1 MNSNKFEELIK
12 QYQQE
17 EPCAEQLRGDVMA
30 LRRRLS
36 GLTQEG
42 VPPTDQRMVQLRE
55 DLRVLEQE
63 MLIAEY
69 LEDCIRATLTEN
81 YIQTSLAGD
90 DMLADDG
97 QEY

>member
-1 MNSNKFEELIK
+1 MNSKKIEELIR

-17 EPCAEQLRGDVMA
+17 EPCAQQLRGDVMA

-42 VPPTDQRMVQLRE
+42 TPPTDPKMVQLRE
-55 DLRVLEQE
+55 NLRVLEQE

-69 LEDCIRATLTEN
+69 LEDCIRVTLTEN
-81 YIQTSLAGD
+81 HIQAALAGED
-90 DMLADDG
+90 LLAEG
-97 QEY
+97 SQEY